1 MLANVIADG
10 AQQLALGKMPIRAP
24 FHSLHP
30 CWIIAAGV
38 ARPLRGAGRVG
49 GPPGTAPASGAE
61 RGAPPP
67 EAGALQSG
75 AGAVWRRRGGGPLSA
90 CRPCPA
96 SAPYAAEPAAR
107 GSGPRGPV
115 EDGGKGDLA
124 SCAVDTAAGCAEAG
138 PGGDCKDGA
147 VVAAGR
153 AGDPLPPG
161 LLVSLPIFLL
171 ASLPPCLRRRA
182 RAHYVARVRMQACAA
197 AAEAEGVWGGGG
209 FGRARDGGRDRRFGR
224 MAYRCAVRRRPP
236 PPRRPPS
243 RPA

>member
-10 AQQLALGKMPIRAP
+10 AQQLALGKMPIRTP
-24 FHSLHP
+24 FHSFHP

-49 GPPGTAPASGAE
+49 GPPGTAPASRAE
-61 RGAPPP
+61 RGA
-67 EAGALQSG
+67 LQSW
-75 AGAVWRRRGGGPLSA
+75 AGAVWRRRGGGPQSA
-90 CRPCPA
+90 CRPCLA

-124 SCAVDTAAGCAEAG
+124 SCAVDTAAGCDEAG

-161 LLVSLPIFLL
+161 LLASLPICLL
-171 ASLPPCLRRRA
+171 ASLPSCLRRRA
-182 RAHYVARVRMQACAA
+182 RTHYVARVLQPQVSPRSTAA
-197 AAEAEGVWGGGG
+197 A
-209 FGRARDGGRDRRFGR
+209 
-224 MAYRCAVRRRPP
+224 
-236 PPRRPPS
+236 PS
-243 RPA
+243 R